1 QSRPMLTPRT
11 RSKAMFVPPLLALPL
26 IAYNIMAMFG
36 YGEVAAWS
44 APMFTIAM
52 ISGGVWSVSAGDIF
66 VAVSL
71 LLLFGEILKSTR
83 FGNASV
89 VDHMLSTLVFVVC
102 LVEFLVFPFAAT
114 SVFFLLM
121 VMALIDVIAGFTVS
135 IRAAARDVQ
144 FGGVE

>member
-1 QSRPMLTPRT
+1 MLSPRSRTT
-11 RSKAMFVPPLLALPL
+11 AMFVPPLLALPL
-26 IAYNIMAMFG
+26 IVYNLLVLVG
-36 YGEVAAWS
+36 YGEAAAWA
-44 APMFTIAM
+44 APVFSFAM
-52 ISGGVWSVSAGDIF
+52 ISGGVWSLSAGDIF

-71 LLLFGEILKSTR
+71 VLLFGEILKSTR

-89 VDHMLSTLVFVVC
+89 VDHMLSTLVFVIC
-102 LVEFLVFPFAAT
+102 LIEFLVLPFAAT

-144 FGGVE
+144 FGSGD

>member
-1 QSRPMLTPRT
+1 
-11 RSKAMFVPPLLALPL
+11 MFVPPLLALPL
-26 IAYNIMAMFG
+26 IVYNLMALFG
-36 YGEVAAWS
+36 FADGAAWMS
-44 APMFTIAM
+44 PLTTISM
-52 ISGGVWSVSAGDIF
+52 VSGGVWVLSVGDVF
-66 VAVSL
+66 VLVSL

-89 VDHMLSTLVFVVC
+89 VDHMLSTAVFVIC
-102 LVEFLVFPFAAT
+102 LVEFLLVGYAAT
-114 SVFFLLM
+114 SVFFILM

>member
-1 QSRPMLTPRT
+1 
-11 RSKAMFVPPLLALPL
+11 MFFPPLLALPL
-26 IAYNIMAMFG
+26 IAYNLMALFG
-36 YGEVAAWS
+36 YGDAGAWS
-44 APMFTIAM
+44 VPVFSVTM

-66 VAVSL
+66 VAISL
-71 LLLFGEILKSTR
+71 VLLFGEILKSTR

-114 SVFFLLM
+114 SVFFILM